1 MSDGNGKLVG
11 ALRSGLLDK
20 IEWRPVSITPA
31 EGQISLVGAPGRT
44 AAAVFRS
51 GEWTTEKGKP
61 LKFVP
66 THYMVFKDA

>member
-1 MSDGNGKLVG
+1 MPARHDLATAFRN
-11 ALRSGLLDK
+11 ALLDK
-20 IEWRPVSITPA
+20 IEWRSVSIAPA
-31 EGQISLVGAPGRT
+31 EGQISLVSAPGRT

-66 THYMVFKDA
+66 THYMVFTDAA